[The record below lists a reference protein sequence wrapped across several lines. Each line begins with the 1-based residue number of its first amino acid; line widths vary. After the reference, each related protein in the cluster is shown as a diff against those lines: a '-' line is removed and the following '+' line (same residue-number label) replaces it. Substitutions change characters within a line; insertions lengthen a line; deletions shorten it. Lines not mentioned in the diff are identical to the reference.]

1 MSKLPDVIT
10 TILESSL
17 NRYLALDPASGGSL
31 DRLENKVIALKIK
44 EFSFPLY
51 YKIQNRQVTVLASME
66 EGADVSMQAS
76 IFQLIKLTTASDDNQ
91 AILGDDIEMSGD
103 IDVGR
108 QFRDIFRNLD
118 IDWEEIA
125 SRYTGDV
132 IAHKVGSR
140 LRKLN
145 QWLGN
150 TGQSIQSDIAEY
162 LQEESQHLPA
172 ASEVRQF
179 VKQVDDVRLSV
190 DRLEARINLLKN
202 KLEK

>member
-10 TILESSL
+10 TILQSSI
-17 NRYLALDPASGGSL
+17 NRYLALDPASGESL
-31 DRLENKVIALKIK
+31 DRLENKVVALRIK

-51 YKIQNRQVTVLASME
+51 YKTQNRQISVLASME
-66 EGADVSMQAS
+66 EDADVSMQAS
-76 IFQLIKLTTASDDNQ
+76 IFQLIKLTTASEDNET
-91 AILGDDIEMSGD
+91 IIGDDIEMSGD
-103 IDVGR
+103 MDVGR

-118 IDWEEIA
+118 IDWEEIT
-125 SRYTGDV
+125 SRYTGDI
-132 IAHKVGSR
+132 IAHKLGSG

-150 TGQSIQSDIAEY
+150 TGRSIQSDLAEY

-172 ASEVRQF
+172 ASEVKQF
-179 VKQVDDVRLSV
+179 IKQVDDVRLSV